1 MSNRILKIGIDAHAL
16 TAVGTG
22 NYSYIRG
29 LLAGLGQVD
38 SQNNYLLYDGTA
50 PASADNRIGKNF
62 RARNLRL
69 HFALARNFVSIPV
82 AQRRDQLDI
91 FHGQF
96 FLPLGLNCKTVVSIH
111 DLCYEHYP
119 EFFRPSERLFLPRL
133 IRAAARRANQ
143 ILTLSEFSRQDIA
156 QRYQVD
162 TRKIHVVQPG
172 IESHFRPAQDLAIL
186 KAVQTRYALPESFIL
201 FFGRADPRKGVDV
214 LIQAYQN
221 LLTQNEIKPQLI
233 IAGRSG
239 SADKELRALV
249 RVGGLEARVRFIGIV
264 PDQDLPAVISAA
276 ELVVYPSIFEG
287 FGLPALEAM
296 ACGTPV
302 ITTNASS
309 LPEVVGDAGLMF
321 EPGNVDELAA
331 VIKRLLASESARRAA
346 AAAGLARA
354 QNFSWTRSARQV
366 LDIYTAVAA
375 APALNL

>member
-1 MSNRILKIGIDAHAL
+1 
-16 TAVGTG
+16 
-22 NYSYIRG
+22 
-29 LLAGLGQVD
+29 
-38 SQNNYLLYDGTA
+38 
-50 PASADNRIGKNF
+50 
-62 RARNLRL
+62 
-69 HFALARNFVSIPV
+69 
-82 AQRRDQLDI
+82 
-91 FHGQF
+91 
-96 FLPLGLNCKTVVSIH
+96 LPLGLNCKTVVSIH

-162 TRKIHVVQPG
+162 ARKIHVVQPG
-172 IESHFRPAQDLAIL
+172 IESHFRPVQDLAIL

-321 EPGNVDELAA
+321 EPGNVDELAG